1 MKLVSVVVPC
11 YNEERSVQAVYERIR
26 KVFQDDLP
34 EYNYEL
40 IYVDDYSQ
48 DRTRSL
54 IEEICRKDKQVKA
67 IFNVKNF
74 GFHRNVF
81 SSLQYASGEAA
92 FLMFGDLQDPPE
104 LLPEFIKSWNAGH
117 KVIVGQ
123 KKGSEEV
130 ILMQLFRKL
139 YYFIIDAFAV
149 RKQIE
154 MFNGYGLYDRK
165 FLEILK
171 DIDELQPYF
180 KEIVAEYGME
190 LDVIRYHQDKS
201 ARGKSNFNFL
211 RNYDFAMQG
220 ITSSTKMLMRLA
232 TFVGVGTGI
241 ICLLFSLYVFINKLL
256 NWDNYPIGTAS
267 IITGI
272 FFIGAIQLFFIGIL
286 GEYILSINE
295 RIAKKPRVIIGRR
308 INFNSDEAE
317 REEE

>member
-1 MKLVSVVVPC
+1 MKLISVVVPC
-11 YNEERSVQAVYERIR
+11 YNEERSIQAVYDRTR
-26 KVFQDDLP
+26 KVFQDNLP
-34 EYNYEL
+34 GYNYEL

-54 IEEICRKDKQVKA
+54 IEEICRKDKHVKA

-81 SSLQYASGEAA
+81 SSLQYASGDAA

-104 LLPEFIKSWNAGH
+104 LLPQFVKSWEAGH
-117 KVIVGQ
+117 KVIAGQ
-123 KKGSEEV
+123 KEGSEEV
-130 ILMQLFRKL
+130 IPMQLFRKL
-139 YYFIIDAFAV
+139 YYFIMDAFAV
-149 RKQIE
+149 RKQIA
-154 MFNGYGLYDRK
+154 MFNGYGLYDRE

-171 DIDELQPYF
+171 EIDELQPYF

-190 LDVIRYHQDKS
+190 LDIIRYYQEKS
-201 ARGKSNFNFL
+201 VRGKSNFNFL

-241 ICLLFSLYVFINKLL
+241 VSLLFSLYVFINKLL

-267 IITGI
+267 IITGL

-295 RIAKKPRVIIGRR
+295 RIVKKPRVIIGRR
-308 INFNSDEAE
+308 INFNSDETE
-317 REEE
+317 QKGK